1 MYKKPDQLPPL
12 DRVRSFEAAARC
24 LSFTKAAAELFVTQ
38 SAVSRAVQSL
48 EGQLGVKLFHR
59 RHRALL
65 LTEAGQA
72 LYRTSAEVL
81 EKLRDTIGRI
91 HVGTDSGTLT
101 VTTSVGFASLWLV
114 PRLPVFRERYPEIAV
129 RIAAANEFSDL
140 ERECI
145 DVAIR
150 YCVPKGTPK
159 GAVRLFGEELFPVC
173 SPKLLRRGGLR
184 TPEDLRRQVLLHFEE
199 PALRGNWLHWSV
211 WFEAMRLKPPLP
223 ERGLSFSHYDQMIQA
238 AVSGQGVALGR
249 TPLVKQLLKQGALVT
264 PFDRRTATSR
274 AYYVITAAGAGER
287 AAVRNFVAWLEEVA
301 ARESE

>member
-1 MYKKPDQLPPL
+1 MAKKHNRLPPL
-12 DRVRSFEAAARC
+12 DQVRSFEAAARA

-81 EKLRDTIGRI
+81 EKLRDAVGRI
-91 HVGTDSGTLT
+91 RLGSDSGTLT
-101 VTTSVGFASLWLV
+101 VTTSVGFASMWLV
-114 PRLPVFRERYPEIAV
+114 PRLPVFRERHPEIAV

-140 ERECI
+140 EREGI
-145 DVAIR
+145 DVAVR
-150 YCVPKGTPK
+150 YCVPKRAPK

-173 SPKLLRRGGLR
+173 SPKLLRRGGLK
-184 TPEDLRRQVLLHFEE
+184 TPEDLRHQVLLHFGE
-199 PALRGNWLHWSV
+199 PVLWLHWSA

-223 ERGLSFSHYDQMIQA
+223 EKGLSFSHYDQMIQA

-274 AYYVITAAGAGER
+274 AYYVITAAGAAER
-287 AAVRNFVAWLEEVA
+287 AAVRNFIAWLEEVA